1 MYKAQHLLS
10 VQNNCGEIPNWIPEK
25 GMLYWSDF
33 DGKKFY
39 TYSPDSGSCRDYD
52 LQHMIGGWGRRKH
65 GGWIVS
71 TEEGIAYWDEST
83 LSFEFLVK
91 PDEDKENIM
100 CGDAAVDRQ
109 GRFLVGT
116 MDVVTFD
123 APNSSLFSY
132 SADGKLK
139 RLDSGFALS
148 NGIGFS
154 PAGDVLYY
162 TDMFHHRIL
171 SYDYEGST
179 GEIANRRVFA
189 EIPEEKG
196 LPDGLIVDAEG
207 FVWSCHWGGWCVSRY
222 SADGNIE
229 RVIELP
235 VSNVTCCA
243 FGGDDLTD
251 LYITTAWK
259 GLSDVEREE
268 QPLAG
273 DLFMLKTDVQGL
285 LEPRFAG

>member
-1 MYKAQHLLS
+1 MYKVIHLLS

-25 GMLYWSDF
+25 KELYWSDF
-33 DGKKFY
+33 DGKKFFA
-39 TYSPDSGSCRDYD
+39 YSPKTGAVREHD
-52 LQHMIGGWGRRKH
+52 LQHMIGGWGRRKDK
-65 GGWIVS
+65 GWIVS
-71 TEEGIAYWDEST
+71 TEEGIAFWDEVS
-83 LSFEFLVK
+83 LAFDFLVK
-91 PDEDKENIM
+91 PDGDRENIM
-100 CGDAAVDRQ
+100 CGDGAVDRQ

-132 SADGKLK
+132 SSDGTLV

-154 PAGDVLYY
+154 PSGDTLYF
-162 TDMFHHRIL
+162 TDMFHRRIL
-171 SYDYEGST
+171 SYEYNGKT
-179 GEIANRRVFA
+179 GEIGKRRVFA

-196 LPDGLIVDAEG
+196 LPDGLIVDSEG
-207 FVWSCHWGGWCVSRY
+207 FIWSCHWGGWYITRY
-222 SADGNIE
+222 DIAGKVE
-229 RVIELP
+229 RDIELP

-243 FGGDDLTD
+243 FGGDELSD

-259 GLSDVEREE
+259 GLSEEERTA

-273 DLFMLKTDVQGL
+273 DLFMVETDVQGL
-285 LEPRFAG
+285 IEPRFAG